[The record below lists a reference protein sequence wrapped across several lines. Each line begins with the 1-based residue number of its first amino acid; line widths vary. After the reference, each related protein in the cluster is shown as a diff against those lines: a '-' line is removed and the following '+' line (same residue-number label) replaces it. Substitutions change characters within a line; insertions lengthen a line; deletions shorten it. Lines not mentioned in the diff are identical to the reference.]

1 MRSGCPRAGG
11 SPLALV
17 SDRAFRSITS
27 KSSAALAWSPR
38 SRSGATA
45 RPRATRSPS
54 ASRVAG
60 GTCYA
65 PGATGRRCRSST
77 CTRSVRP
84 ARSTCAWGGSRC
96 AHGRMPSSSRAGS
109 TVWMRRRELTKRGTR
124 LMSETTYYGSSRR
137 HGRCTP
143 SRRAPRSRRRSRTI
157 PLHQRHTI
165 HVLPSKPVGLRF
177 VAKWTVDPT
186 HRPERAPSGWARREG
201 NMVTALATQS
211 RDSGPQR
218 RELDTALTTAAGLS
232 RGDYAGWRLLASHPP
247 LSGPFVD
254 PHWMLAGTEA
264 FAPQEPVLVCAR
276 DGRRLVGLAALQRLV
291 ESWGGRRL
299 TILQSR
305 TNAESFRFAFL
316 SWKGRVDIQEQ
327 LWRALCQSGDCDVIR
342 IEHVPEGS
350 PTLMAALTVAGEL
363 GWRALIQPTFL
374 TPWRPLSP
382 TTPWDHGLTRRFK
395 RNLRRA
401 ERRLGEL
408 GQVRFDVVTTGGALK
423 QALDVFYRLQARGG
437 EGRRRTA
444 AGPTSP
450 VEPVYEGPA

>member
-1 MRSGCPRAGG
+1 
-11 SPLALV
+11 
-17 SDRAFRSITS
+17 
-27 KSSAALAWSPR
+27 
-38 SRSGATA
+38 
-45 RPRATRSPS
+45 
-54 ASRVAG
+54 
-60 GTCYA
+60 
-65 PGATGRRCRSST
+65 
-77 CTRSVRP
+77 
-84 ARSTCAWGGSRC
+84 
-96 AHGRMPSSSRAGS
+96 
-109 TVWMRRRELTKRGTR
+109 
-124 LMSETTYYGSSRR
+124 
-137 HGRCTP
+137 
-143 SRRAPRSRRRSRTI
+143 
-157 PLHQRHTI
+157 
-165 HVLPSKPVGLRF
+165 
-177 VAKWTVDPT
+177 
-186 HRPERAPSGWARREG
+186 
-201 NMVTALATQS
+201 MVTALATQS

-254 PHWMLAGTEA
+254 PHWMRAWTEA

-327 LWRALCQSGDCDVIR
+327 LWRALCHSGDCDVIR

-350 PTLMAALTVAGEL
+350 PTLTAALTVAGEL

-408 GQVRFDVVTTGGALK
+408 GQVRFDVVTTGVALK
-423 QALDVFYRLQARGG
+423 QALDVFYRLEASGWKGRSGTAVAQHAQVKRFYDGLVDRAKVWIPILTVCGDPVAAYVLRISGNNIFALKTGYDQTYSQYAPGLLLTSRVIRYGLEHGMEMLDLMADKARWKADWARELRPHYELLLFAPTPTGRYAYWVRYGVRQQAKKLPGAVRLA
-437 EGRRRTA
+437 RWLRAKR
-444 AGPTSP
+444 P
-450 VEPVYEGPA
+450 